1 MEKRI
6 SKEEFW
12 KRFDTSLIE
21 PDATDKEVANF
32 IEKCK
37 KYAQYFA
44 AVAFNVH
51 QIPLAVELLKDT
63 GIEVCVPIA
72 YPLGGLPVELAV
84 TQVEYA
90 MECGARQIDVCMPLD
105 AFRSGEYDFVREY
118 IETIVKTTQGC
129 MKNISFIPNIAY
141 MGSNEEK
148 RLAARLIRD
157 GGGTI
162 IKTNT
167 GFGLVTRVE
176 EVRLLKEEVGN
187 AVEIMAS
194 GGVRS
199 VEDALEMF
207 WAGADKIAT
216 STPFEI
222 FEGFDR
228 LSWLQ

>member
-6 SKEEFW
+6 SKGEFW

-21 PDATDKEVANF
+21 SDATDREVVHF

-37 KYAQYFA
+37 EYAQYFA

-51 QIPLAVELLKDT
+51 QVPLAVEQLKGS

-72 YPLGGLPVELAV
+72 YPLGGLPLELV
-84 TQVEYA
+84 LSQVEYA
-90 MECGARQIDVCMPLD
+90 MECGARQIDVCMPFD
-105 AFRSGEYDFVREY
+105 AFKSGEYEFVKKYLRTVVQAAE
-118 IETIVKTTQGC
+118 GS

-141 MGSNEEK
+141 LSNDEK
-148 RLAARLIRD
+148 KLAAMLIRD
-157 GGGTI
+157 CGGTI

-167 GFGLVTRVE
+167 GFGLVTKVE
-176 EVRLLKEEVGN
+176 EVRLLKEVVGN

-199 VEDALEMF
+199 VEEALEMF

-216 STPFEI
+216 STPFEV
-222 FEGFDR
+222 FEGLDR
-228 LSWLQ
+228 VLWLQ

>member
-1 MEKRI
+1 MKESI
-6 SKEEFW
+6 SIEGFK

-21 PDATDKEVANF
+21 PDATDKEVVSF

-37 KYAQYFA
+37 KYAQCFA

-51 QIPLAVELLKDT
+51 QIPLAVEQLRGT

-84 TQVEYA
+84 SQVEYA

-105 AFRSGEYDFVREY
+105 ALRAGEYDFVQKY
-118 IETIVKTTQGC
+118 IETIVKATRGT

-141 MGSNEEK
+141 LSVEEK
-148 RLAARLIRD
+148 KLAARLIRD

-167 GFGLVTRVE
+167 GFGLVTKVE
-176 EVRLLKEEVGN
+176 EVRLLKEEVGS

-194 GGVRS
+194 GGIRN
-199 VEDALEMF
+199 VEEALEMF
-207 WAGADKIAT
+207 GAGADKIAT
-216 STPFEI
+216 STPFEV
-222 FEGFDR
+222 FEGLDR
-228 LSWLQ
+228 VLWLQ